1 MNISIPAF
9 KGRGN
14 FEELT
19 FFEPDGSTVDW
30 TAAGILS
37 AIDGAKVHITT
48 ARFFAGGAF
57 VEAILLSAGRIR
69 FQPGLL
75 QISPRQYPAQLVVY
89 SEDDSAGTTIAGP
102 NLPVSLL
109 LDMAP

>member
-19 FFEPDGSTVDW
+19 FFEPDGSAVDW
-30 TAAGILS
+30 TAVGILS
-37 AIDGAKVHITT
+37 ADGQQTHITS
-48 ARFFAGGAF
+48 ARFYAGGAF
-57 VEAILLSAGRIR
+57 VEAMLLSAGRIR
-69 FQPGLL
+69 FRPGLL
-75 QISPRQYPAQLVVY
+75 QIPPRQYPAQLVVY
-89 SEDDSAGTTIAGP
+89 SQDDIDGSVIAGP

-109 LDMAP
+109 LDLAP